1 MQTLQAQT
9 SVSPNACGGNG
20 GEDDHLR
27 SARAPAPAQ
36 TLPRAA
42 GKEVART
49 WADIGSTKLTCLA
62 EGSLRKHKMLFTC
75 AVHKP
80 EVSMLSFKGHSGMCD
95 KAENSIM
102 VSEF

>member
-49 WADIGSTKLTCLA
+49 WADI
-62 EGSLRKHKMLFTC
+62 
-75 AVHKP
+75 
-80 EVSMLSFKGHSGMCD
+80 
-95 KAENSIM
+95 
-102 VSEF
+102 